1 MALDIGK
8 ALKFPTED
16 ENWIVKI
23 LIGTVLMIIPIV
35 NFIPIGYVYNIFK
48 KVLNKEEPSLPEWDG
63 WGDLFVRGL
72 MVFLVMLVYII
83 VPWIILMIGG
93 GIMSAGANNNSG
105 ALTGLGGF
113 LMFIGGLLYLVVA
126 LLVPFAL
133 AHYAKHNEEFGA
145 IFKFGDII
153 GNFFKAIGD
162 YLLAIVVMI
171 GVFFVLGLIGII
183 PILGWIIGF
192 LAIFYVMVVMYTLLA
207 MAIQKA
213 YEVA

>member
-8 ALKFPTED
+8 ALKFPLND
-16 ENWIVKI
+16 ENWIVKV

-48 KVLNKEEPSLPEWDG
+48 KVLNKEEPVLAEWEG

-72 MVFLVMLVYII
+72 MVFLIMLVYII
-83 VPWIILMIGG
+83 VPWIIMMIGV
-93 GIMSAGANNNSG
+93 GIMSAGASNESG

-113 LMFIGGLLYLVVA
+113 VMFIGGLLYLVVA

-133 AHYAKHNEEFGA
+133 AHYAKNNEEFGA

-153 GNFFKAIGD
+153 GNFFKAVGD

-171 GVFFVLGLIGII
+171 GIFFVLGIIGII
-183 PILGWIIGF
+183 PILGWIVGI
-192 LAIFYVMVVMYTLLA
+192 LAIFYVSVVMYTLLA

>member
-8 ALKFPTED
+8 ALKFPLD
-16 ENWIVKI
+16 DQNWIVKI

-35 NFIPIGYVYNIFK
+35 NFMPIGYVYNIFK
-48 KVLNKEEPSLPEWDG
+48 KVLNKEEPSLPEWEG
-63 WGDLFVRGL
+63 WGDLFIRGL
-72 MVFLVMLVYII
+72 MVFLIMLVYII
-83 VPWIILMIGG
+83 VPWIILMIGTG
-93 GIMSAGANNNSG
+93 LMTAGANNNSG

-113 LMFIGGLLYLVVA
+113 VMFIGGLLYLIVA
-126 LLVPFAL
+126 ILVPFAI
-133 AHYAKHNEEFGA
+133 AHYAKNNEEFGA

-153 GNFFKAIGD
+153 GNFFKVIGD

-171 GVFFVLGLIGII
+171 GILFVLGLIGVI

>member
-48 KVLNKEEPSLPEWDG
+48 KVLNKEEPNLPEWG
-63 WGDLFVRGL
+63 EWGDLFIRGL
-72 MVFLVMLVYII
+72 MVFLIMLVYII
-83 VPWIILMIGG
+83 VPWILLMIGG
-93 GIMSAGANNNSG
+93 GIMTAGANNDSG

-113 LMFIGGLLYLVVA
+113 VMFIGGLLYLVVA
-126 LLVPFAL
+126 LLVPFAI
-133 AHYAKHNEEFGA
+133 AHYAKNGEEFGA

-153 GNFFKAIGD
+153 GNLFKAIGD

-171 GVFFVLGLIGII
+171 GVFFVLGLISMI
-183 PILGWIIGF
+183 PILGWIVGF
-192 LAIFYVMVVMYTLLA
+192 LAMFYVIVVMYTLLA

-213 YEVA
+213 YEPA